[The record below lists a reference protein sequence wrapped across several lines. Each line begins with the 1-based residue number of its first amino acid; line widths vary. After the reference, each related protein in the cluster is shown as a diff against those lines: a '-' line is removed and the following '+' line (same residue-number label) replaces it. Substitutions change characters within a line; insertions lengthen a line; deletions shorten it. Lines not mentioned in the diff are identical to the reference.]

1 MAAMP
6 HREIAAPPSAG
17 AAMSRRGPQ
26 PRVLPRARPGT
37 RIAFCTREPMRPSVS
52 PPQHT
57 LDRPPPSHGRRGQ
70 ASVELALMV
79 PLLFA
84 VLFCIVELAFFFGD
98 THYVN
103 YAAFSA
109 ARAQQVGGDAER
121 AASMLLDGNAT
132 SSARVSADAGG
143 SVKVSQDWPMSLPFT
158 ESFGDLDFDVTV
170 VAGPDEEQY
179 EGRSGRLPQLYAD
192 NNCRGGC

>member
-1 MAAMP
+1 MP
-6 HREIAAPPSAG
+6 ASAPPS
-17 AAMSRRGPQ
+17 PT
-26 PRVLPRARPGT
+26 PTPVRA
-37 RIAFCTREPMRPSVS
+37 
-52 PPQHT
+52 
-57 LDRPPPSHGRRGQ
+57 RRGQ
-70 ASVELALMV
+70 ASVELALMI

-84 VLFCIVELAFFFGD
+84 VLFAIVELAFFFGD

-103 YAAFSA
+103 YAAFAA
-109 ARAQQVGGDAER
+109 ARAQQVGGDANR

-132 SSARVSADAGG
+132 SSARVNPDAGG
-143 SVKVSQDWPMSLPFT
+143 SVKVSQTWPFSLPFT
-158 ESFGDLDFDVTV
+158 SGMGDLELEVTV